1 MPMIDSH
8 GVLFAMT
15 APVKT
20 LVLGG
25 TTDASA
31 LARALEGQDAVLSY
45 AGRVAAPRAQA
56 IPVRVGGF
64 GGVDGLVRYLKAEG
78 FTRLVDAT
86 HPFAAQMSRNAVE
99 AAALARVPLI
109 ALERAP
115 WAEVAGDNWLRV
127 ADIAGAAAA
136 LPEAP
141 ARVFLAIGRMHL
153 DQFAGA
159 PQHHYLLRLV
169 DQPDGLPLPDAH
181 AIVAR
186 GPFGLAEDLALL
198 RDHRISHVVAKNA
211 GGDGARAKIDAAR
224 ELGLPV
230 IMIDRPALPYR
241 RIARSVEE
249 VLAWL
254 HATDLGV

>member
-1 MPMIDSH
+1 M
-8 GVLFAMT
+8 
-15 APVKT
+15 
-20 LVLGG
+20 
-25 TTDASA
+25 
-31 LARALEGQDAVLSY
+31 LSY
-45 AGRVAAPRAQA
+45 AGRVESPRAQP
-56 IPVRVGGF
+56 IPTRTGGF
-64 GGVDGLVRYLKAEG
+64 GGAEGLARFLTDQG

-86 HPFAAQMSRNAVE
+86 HPFAAQMSRNAVQ
-99 AAALARVPLI
+99 AAALASVPLI
-109 ALERAP
+109 ALEREAWQP
-115 WAEVAGDNWLRV
+115 VAGDRWLRV

-136 LPEAP
+136 LPDAP

-169 DQPDGLPLPDAH
+169 DQPSGLPLPDAH
-181 AIVAR
+181 AIIAR
-186 GPFGLAEDLALL
+186 GPFGLADDLALL
-198 RDHRISHVVAKNA
+198 RDHRISHIVAKNA

-241 RIARSVEE
+241 RIARSVDE
-249 VLAWL
+249 VMAWL

>member
-1 MPMIDSH
+1 MP
-8 GVLFAMT
+8 
-15 APVKT
+15 APQRT
-20 LVLGG
+20 LILGG

-31 LARALEGQDAVLSY
+31 LARALAGTDSVLSY
-45 AGRVAAPRAQA
+45 AGRVESPRAQP
-56 IPVRVGGF
+56 IPTRTGGF
-64 GGVDGLVRYLKAEG
+64 GGAEGLARFLTEGG

-86 HPFAAQMSRNAVE
+86 HPFAAQMSRNAVL
-99 AAALARVPLI
+99 AAERAGIPLI
-109 ALERAP
+109 ALEREA
-115 WAEVAGDNWLRV
+115 WAASAGDCWTHV
-127 ADIAGAAAA
+127 PDIAAAALA

-153 DQFAGA
+153 DQFASA

-169 DQPDGLPLPDAH
+169 DQPEALPLPDAH

-186 GPFGLAEDLALL
+186 GPFGLADDLALL
-198 RDHRISHVVAKNA
+198 KDHRITHVVAKNA

-224 ELGLPV
+224 ALGLPV

-241 RIARSVEE
+241 PIARGVDE

-254 HATDLGV
+254 HSTDLGV